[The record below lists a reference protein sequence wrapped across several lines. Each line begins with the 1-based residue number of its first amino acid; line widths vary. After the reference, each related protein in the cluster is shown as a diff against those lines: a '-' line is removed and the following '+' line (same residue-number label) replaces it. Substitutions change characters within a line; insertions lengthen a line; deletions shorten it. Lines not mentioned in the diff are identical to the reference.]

1 MPPDSERDPTFRAG
15 TSPHLLHNLWRLRRY
30 VRPYAGQLG
39 WLLIV
44 ALAATGASIAV
55 PLVIRQVVDGPIANR
70 DPGGLFRLGA
80 LALVLGLAEA
90 VLIFIRR
97 WVQSSTALGI
107 ESTIRNDIYAHLQRL
122 QVGFHDRWQS
132 GQLLSRITT
141 DLSVIR
147 RFLSFGLLFL
157 IVNTATY
164 LAVVALLIH
173 LYWPLGLLVA
183 ASAVPLFVVSRR
195 FTRSYL
201 AASRRMQDEQGDLA
215 TLVEESTQG
224 LRTIKAFGRRPEMTD
239 RFAVRARQLHDTATG
254 KGRLLARTSAEFD
267 LVPNLTLA
275 AVLIAGAVAVAY
287 DALTIGEL
295 VAFVTLQL
303 MLIWPIESL
312 GWIIANGQEAITAAD
327 RIHEVLDT
335 APTIVDRPGAVAA
348 APRRRSAADSGS
360 NGSAS
365 AIRASPPGAPRR
377 HPGGATGRDG
387 RHRRRHR
394 IGQDHPA
401 VAGAPALRRH
411 RRPDHL
417 DGRDI
422 RDVQLTGLRRVV
434 GVAFEEPTLF
444 SMSVWENLTLGRP
457 DAAEDEVRAAL
468 AVAQADFVYDLPW
481 GLATRVGEQGLSLS
495 GGQRQRLALAR
506 AVLGRPGV
514 LVLDD
519 PLSALDVHTEALVE
533 AALVRVLRNTTALL
547 VVHRPSTV
555 ALADRVALLADGRIA
570 AVGTHSELLAPC
582 RTTGRSS
589 AAAGESDD
597 SDLSPLVTAEPAPQ
611 PRHVGRRPTDGA
623 DPLAGHRRPTR
634 RRTRTSRRAGQ
645 RRALARLRSRSRA
658 CSARCS
664 GRTAG

>member
-1 MPPDSERDPTFRAG
+1 MPPDSDIDPTSRAG
-15 TSPHLLHNLWRLRRY
+15 TGPHFLHNLWRLRRY
-30 VRPYAGQLG
+30 VRPYAVRLG
-39 WLLIV
+39 WLLI
-44 ALAATGASIAV
+44 AAFTATGASIAV
-55 PLVIRQVVDGPIANR
+55 PLVTREVVDGPIAHR
-70 DPGGLFRLGA
+70 DSDGLFQLGA
-80 LALVLGLAEA
+80 LALLFGLAEA
-90 VLIFIRR
+90 ALIFVRR

-107 ESTIRNDIYAHLQRL
+107 ESAIRNDIYAHLQQL
-122 QVGFHDRWQS
+122 HVGFHDRWQS
-132 GQLLSRITT
+132 GQLLSRVTT

-157 IVNTATY
+157 IVNTVTY
-164 LAVVALLIH
+164 LTVVVLLIH

-183 ASAVPLFVVSRR
+183 ASAVPLFLVSRR

-201 AASRRMQDEQGDLA
+201 AASRQMQDEQGDLA

-224 LRTIKAFGRRPEMTD
+224 LRTIKSFGRQPVMAQ

-275 AVLIAGAVAVAY
+275 VVLVAGTVAVARE
-287 DALTIGEL
+287 ALTIGEL

-335 APTIVDRPGAVAA
+335 VPTIVDRPHAVALHPPMVRGRLRFERVGFGYPGVA
-348 APRRRSAADSGS
+348 RPVLSDVTLEVEPGETM
-360 NGSAS
+360 
-365 AIRASPPGAPRR
+365 AIV
-377 HPGGATGRDG
+377 GATGCGKTTLLSMVPRLYDVSSG
-387 RHRRRHR
+387 R
-394 IGQDHPA
+394 
-401 VAGAPALRRH
+401 VT
-411 RRPDHL
+411 L

-422 RDVQLTGLRRVV
+422 RDIQLTSLRRVV

-444 SMSVWENLTLGRP
+444 SMSVRENLTLGRP
-457 DAAEDEVRAAL
+457 DATDDEVRDAL
-468 AVAQADFVYDLPW
+468 AVVQADFVYDLPW

-506 AVLGRPGV
+506 AILGQPGV

-533 AALVRVLRNTTALL
+533 AALARILQGTTALL

-555 ALADRVALLADGRIA
+555 ALADRVALLANGRIV
-570 AVGTHSELLAPC
+570 AVGTHSELLATVPDY
-582 RTTGRSS
+582 RAVLS
-589 AAAGESDD
+589 AAGESDD
-597 SDLSPLVTAEPAPQ
+597 SGLI
-611 PRHVGRRPTDGA
+611 
-623 DPLAGHRRPTR
+623 
-634 RRTRTSRRAGQ
+634 
-645 RRALARLRSRSRA
+645 RS
-658 CSARCS
+658 
-664 GRTAG
+664 